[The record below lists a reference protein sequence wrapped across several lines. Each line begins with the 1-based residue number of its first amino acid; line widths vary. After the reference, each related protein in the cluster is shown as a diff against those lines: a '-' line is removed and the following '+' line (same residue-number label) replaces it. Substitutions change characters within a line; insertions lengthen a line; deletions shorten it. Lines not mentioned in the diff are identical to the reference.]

1 MKRRGLK
8 YMKPVDRQKICP
20 NCDGRVSYDAT
31 QCTYCFAALQVD
43 NSAPKIFTPPT
54 PQTPQETLSTLYSP
68 PYSSK
73 PTSDSFASRTAPK
86 TTPIYAEKDGSALID
101 RTEASEA
108 KSFWPLLSLV
118 IGGNLLTLGILQFFF
133 SDHGMVR
140 LEINGSYWFLM
151 LLASLPLFY
160 FGLRSTSKE

>member
-1 MKRRGLK
+1 
-8 YMKPVDRQKICP
+8 MKPVDRQKICP
-20 NCDGRVSYDAT
+20 NCDGRVDYEAS

-43 NSAPKIFTPPT
+43 NSAPKLFTPPIPSPDSLT
-54 PQTPQETLSTLYSP
+54 SLYTP

-73 PTSDSFASRTAPK
+73 PPEPTPK
-86 TTPIYAEKDGSALID
+86 TTPIYAEKDGSAVID
-101 RTEASEA
+101 RTEASET

-118 IGGNLLTLGILQFFF
+118 LAGNLLTLSILQFFF
-133 SDHGMVR
+133 SDHGIVR

-160 FGLRSTSKE
+160 FGFKQSPRE

>member
-1 MKRRGLK
+1 
-8 YMKPVDRQKICP
+8 MKPVDRQKICP

-43 NSAPKIFTPPT
+43 HSAPKIFTPPI
-54 PQTPQETLSTLYSP
+54 PQTSQETLSTLYSP

-73 PTSDSFASRTAPK
+73 PSESFESRTAPR
-86 TTPIYAEKDGSALID
+86 TTPIYAEKDGSAVID
-101 RTEASEA
+101 HTEASEA

-133 SDHGMVR
+133 SDHGIVR

-160 FGLRSTSKE
+160 FGLRSASKE

>member
-1 MKRRGLK
+1 
-8 YMKPVDRQKICP
+8 MKPVDRQKICP
-20 NCDGRVSYDAT
+20 NCDGRVAYDAT
-31 QCTYCFAALQVD
+31 QCTYCFATLQVD

-54 PQTPQETLSTLYSP
+54 TPQETNLYAP

-73 PTSDSFASRTAPK
+73 PASEPLETRQETKIAK
-86 TTPIYAEKDGSALID
+86 TTPFYAEKDGSAVID
-101 RTEASEA
+101 RTEVSET

-160 FGLRSTSKE
+160 FGFKSSSKE